1 MSLPAR
7 RNVPKGPVRAPPH
20 WYVQSTSPTPQTL
33 SLCIHLLKIA
43 EYIFYLGLGDPY
55 AGIVNF
61 DPNLATPPM
70 ATDKDGTTVDPGTP
84 DQVTKQPH

>member
-1 MSLPAR
+1 
-7 RNVPKGPVRAPPH
+7 
-20 WYVQSTSPTPQTL
+20 
-33 SLCIHLLKIA
+33 LLKIA

-84 DQVTKQPH
+84 DQVMKQPH